1 MQVRVESPT
10 GLHVAWS
17 PGAGRKLATP
27 TNKRT
32 GDVTL
37 WKRLHWGRSADC
49 TVLSG
54 AHTDSVSALAFSPNG
69 TIPAVVF
76 I

>member
-1 MQVRVESPT
+1 MESQT
-10 GLHVAWS
+10 GMHVAWS

-37 WKRLHWGRSADC
+37 WKRLHWGRSSDC

-54 AHTDSVSALAFSPNG
+54 AHTANVSVLAFSPNG
-69 TIPAVVF
+69 EISTAVF